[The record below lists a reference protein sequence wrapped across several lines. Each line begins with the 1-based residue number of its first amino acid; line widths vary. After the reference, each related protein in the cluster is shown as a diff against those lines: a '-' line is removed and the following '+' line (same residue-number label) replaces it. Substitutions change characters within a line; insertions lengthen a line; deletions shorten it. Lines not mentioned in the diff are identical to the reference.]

1 MGRTF
6 NVYQGNTEDVID
18 RFDETF
24 GEVGTWSRSA
34 AIKDQLELAIVVNDT
49 LESVGAGDL
58 DGRERRAA
66 VRQALLDYFDD

>member
-6 NVYQGNTEDVID
+6 NVYQGDGEDVID
-18 RFDETF
+18 RFDQTF

-34 AIKDQLELAIVVNDT
+34 AIKEQLELAITVDDT
-49 LESVGAGDL
+49 LESVGADDL

-66 VRQALLDYFDD
+66 VRQALLDYFDE